1 VDTLAECY
9 IPTRET
15 MDLRELV
22 RHRAALVRM
31 RTKLKNKIHSIML
44 MNGTSVSNVVAGLFN
59 QNMSSPPTGKVNG
72 LLVKGGIKS
81 ADLHL
86 TDLVHLINGHVAY
99 VNVHTQHQNGEI
111 REQIRNG

>member
-1 VDTLAECY
+1 
-9 IPTRET
+9 
-15 MDLRELV
+15 MDLRELT
-22 RHRAALVRM
+22 LVKM

-72 LLVKGGIKS
+72 LLVKGGMKS
-81 ADLHL
+81 ADLQGPLTGHPI

-99 VNVHTQHQNGEI
+99 VNVHTQHQSGEN